1 MQLERLFPRAG
12 TATPAEIAEA
22 MELDT
27 RAPDER
33 PYVVLN
39 MVSSLDGKA
48 TVDGRTKRL
57 GGDADGELFHA
68 LRAGADAVMAGA
80 GTVRNERYG
89 RIVKDEAREPPLAVV
104 VSGRLQLDAEIPL
117 LQASDQR
124 VVIVTGAA
132 GEIEGTAAQ
141 VEYMRVGDD
150 LPLAMAKLREDHG
163 VRVLLCEG
171 GPTLNSHLL
180 AASLVDELLLT
191 LAPSIAGG
199 EGAKTIVDGPPLP
212 DLVGAELLT
221 VHEADGELL
230 TRWRIPH

>member
-1 MQLERLFPRAG
+1 VQLERLYPRAG

-22 MELDT
+22 MELGAL
-27 RAPDER
+27 APAER
-33 PYVVLN
+33 PYLVLN

-57 GGDADGELFHA
+57 GGEADGELFHA
-68 LRAGADAVMAGA
+68 LRAQADAVMAGA
-80 GTVRNERYG
+80 GTVRQERYG
-89 RIVKDEAREPPLAVV
+89 RLSKDQGREPPLAVV

-117 LQASDQR
+117 LQAPDQR
-124 VVIVTGAA
+124 VVIVTAA
-132 GEIEGTAAQ
+132 SGTIEGTAAR
-141 VEYMRVGDD
+141 VEYLRVGDD

-163 VRVLLCEG
+163 VRALLCEG

-199 EGAKTIVDGPPLP
+199 EGGKTIVDGPPLP
-212 DLVGAELLT
+212 DLVGAELVT
-221 VHEADGELL
+221 VHDADGELL

>member
-12 TATPAEIAEA
+12 TATPTEIAAA
-22 MELDT
+22 MELAP
-27 RAPDER
+27 RAPAER
-33 PYVVLN
+33 PYLVLN
-39 MVSSLDGKA
+39 MVASLDGKA
-48 TVDGRTKRL
+48 TVDGRTKGL
-57 GGDADGELFHA
+57 GGEADRELFHA
-68 LRAGADAVMAGA
+68 LRSQADAVMAGA
-80 GTVRNERYG
+80 GTVRLERYG
-89 RIVKDEAREPPLAVV
+89 RLVKDKDREPPLAVV

-117 LQASDQR
+117 LQAPDQR
-124 VVIVTGAA
+124 VVIVTGAT

-141 VEYMRVGDD
+141 VEYLRVGDD
-150 LPLAMAKLREDHG
+150 LPLAMAKLRADHG
-163 VRVLLCEG
+163 VRALLCEG

-199 EGAKTIVDGPPLP
+199 AGGRTIVDGPRLP
-212 DLVGAELLT
+212 DLVGAELVT